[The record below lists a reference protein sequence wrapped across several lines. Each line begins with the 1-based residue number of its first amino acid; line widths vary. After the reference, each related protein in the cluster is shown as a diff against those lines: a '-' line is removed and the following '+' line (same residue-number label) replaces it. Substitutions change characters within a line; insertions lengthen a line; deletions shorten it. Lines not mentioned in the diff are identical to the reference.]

1 MVIGTSKFDSHL
13 CSINVGI
20 VYLLFKFYHT
30 LTFAP
35 APEVKVTVLFNGVTL
50 LYVMGQICYP
60 SHEAYSEG
68 SCSWYFYQT
77 ARGRT

>member
-13 CSINVGI
+13 RSTNVGI

-35 APEVKVTVLFNGVTL
+35 APEVKSDCSLYWCDSFVCYGTDL
-50 LYVMGQICYP
+50 LPI
-60 SHEAYSEG
+60 S
-68 SCSWYFYQT
+68 
-77 ARGRT
+77 